1 MYRHICSPLGWWIL
15 KNVLSVSEFINILK
29 VHEQESNTSFIWW
42 LSPRIFLGDGGG
54 SYICFVGN
62 WVLNIFLYDNNTAIY
77 DYDALRLS
85 KWNQFD
91 MQRIWLRCYCYIY
104 CLYIKYNWTQQP
116 KPNSI
121 AFLSFIWKVIISFK
135 NTSIL
140 HFDNISLAP
149 DF

>member
-1 MYRHICSPLGWWIL
+1 MNFEKVCSPFQHLLTFSKSMSRSRTLLLFDDYLREYFWGM
-15 KNVLSVSEFINILK
+15 
-29 VHEQESNTSFIWW
+29 
-42 LSPRIFLGDGGG
+42 GGG
-54 SYICFVGN
+54 GYICFVGN
-62 WVLNIFLYDNNTAIY
+62 GVLNIFLYDNNTAIY

-85 KWNQFD
+85 KWYQFD
-91 MQRIWLRCYCYIY
+91 MQRIWLKCYCYIY

-116 KPNSI
+116 KPNSK
-121 AFLSFIWKVIISFK
+121 AFRSLIWKVIIPFK